1 MIGVAEDANLIGVDP
16 GNVDMD
22 DLTLGDLDIGDG
34 IELELSGA
42 GNAADTPVTID
53 GGGRGSED
61 GLAVDI
67 DGNLDLVMDDAALS
81 VDAELSA
88 NDLALTDEA
97 AGAGTGCLS
106 AGIPGAQ
113 ADNDALADAYL
124 RSVLPG
130 FGRESINLSPGAG
143 RKGLEKKNLKGSL
156 ALYDA
161 LKPLIVEVAEGKR
174 TSTRFEFDSAAL
186 GIADR
191 WTAEALGFASLEDE
205 GVWNAVFQ
213 KEGIDLSALMKALRE
228 ASVSP

>member
-1 MIGVAEDANLIGVDP
+1 MKRFIIRQFALVLALAMLLALIGVAEDANLIGVDP
-16 GNVDMD
+16 GNIDMA
-22 DLTLGDLDIGDG
+22 DLRLGDLDIGDG

-88 NDLALTDEA
+88 NDLPLIDEA
-97 AGAGTGCLS
+97 AGMGSGQVYAN
-106 AGIPGAQ
+106 IPGAQ

-130 FGRESINLSPGAG
+130 FGQQRSNISPEEG
-143 RKGLEKKNLKGSL
+143 RK
-156 ALYDA
+156 A
-161 LKPLIVEVAEGKR
+161 
-174 TSTRFEFDSAAL
+174 
-186 GIADR
+186 
-191 WTAEALGFASLEDE
+191 W
-205 GVWNAVFQ
+205 
-213 KEGIDLSALMKALRE
+213 
-228 ASVSP
+228 